1 MLARPGGMP
10 PPEVVPDDPGPWS
23 IVSQLRRKASRA
35 ARPDKRRKPPPHGL
49 LLSRPP
55 QVSLPMPGLVEHS
68 TLAGAGPARVVA
80 AGREPAFKLWFD
92 DEQRLLRGI
101 SPYVERAWSVP
112 DMRSQPE
119 HRPGDDPTTGLEPPL
134 ELSELTGELRGAVLS
149 PGGEL
154 AAVTVRDGSALAVAL
169 IRPDD
174 RALVRWIVG
183 ARAAAWSGDGG
194 MLAVGGEFGV
204 LLLVPRPPGGE
215 STP

>member
-10 PPEVVPDDPGPWS
+10 PPEVVADDPGPWS

-35 ARPDKRRKPPPHGL
+35 ARPDKRRLPPPHGL

-55 QVSLPMPGLVEHS
+55 QIDLPKPGLVAHS
-68 TLAGAGPARVVA
+68 DLAGAGPIRVIA
-80 AGREPAFKLWFD
+80 AGREPAYRLWFD
-92 DEQRLLRGI
+92 DDQRLLRGV
-101 SPYVERAWSVP
+101 SPFVERAWSVP

-119 HRPGDDPTTGLEPPL
+119 QRPGDDPTTGLEPPL
-134 ELSELTGELRGAVLS
+134 EQSELSGELRGAVLS

-154 AAVTVRDGSALAVAL
+154 AAVAVRDGSAIAIAL

-183 ARAAAWSGDGG
+183 ARAAAWSRDGG
-194 MLAVGGEFGV
+194 MFAVGGEFGV
-204 LLLVPRPPGGE
+204 LLTVPRPPAAAQG
-215 STP
+215 